1 MSDFRINA
9 THIAKLADHW
19 RTALANFRNRVS
31 SEDYDILLGN
41 RKRQGTYLDFDVGI
55 RLCRDYGLPE
65 LEKRLYSLKRTSEG
79 TVLEPS
85 DIEPR
90 LPQSDSL
97 GVE

>member
-9 THIAKLADHW
+9 THIIASRS
-19 RTALANFRNRVS
+19 RTALVNFRNRVS
-31 SEDYDILLGN
+31 SEYYDILLGN

-65 LEKRLYSLKRTSEG
+65 QEKRLYSLKRTSEEP
-79 TVLEPS
+79 VLEPS
-85 DIEPR
+85 HIETR

-97 GVE
+97 GAE